1 MENASD
7 IPALNSEFE
16 EARKIIEAARDR
28 AYRKVN
34 EELILMYRDMGAY
47 ISRCTENAAY
57 GEGFVNALADFFAD
71 KYPDLDKATGVI
83 ITDLMYKHWDEWVT
97 TAPHPFVADFDG

>member
-1 MENASD
+1 MGNTSD
-7 IPALNSEFE
+7 IRAISSEFE

-57 GEGFVNALADFFAD
+57 GEDSWTPLPTFLPIN
-71 KYPDLDKATGVI
+71 I
-83 ITDLMYKHWDEWVT
+83 RI
-97 TAPHPFVADFDG
+97 